1 MKRLTELSRGAG
13 RFVAAAAAVA
23 VVTAGCELTGVLF
36 ERPEDVIFAE
46 TWAIL
51 HADADGP
58 VLDAFA
64 FLHRSVGAAGPGM
77 VPGASV
83 RLSGELGGVVH
94 LAEQDTEAC
103 VYVPEFASPKQ
114 TGTCYRTRMSPS
126 PFAPD
131 ERLALEIETPDGR
144 LLVSASRV
152 PGMFSFQ
159 DMTQMGGSCRLE
171 PRTNFRFKWTGAEG
185 AWAYLVGAR
194 IEGLPK
200 AFADAEFEV
209 PDSLYLR
216 GAWLGPQDT
225 AIVFPR
231 HFGLLEFLSNEHR
244 DLIRALQDGLPEGAR
259 AEIAFSAVDRNWT
272 NWVRGERL
280 HPTWLRRIPSVS
292 GDGTGWFGTATQRR
306 VEVLASSDGEGRPPL
321 CGPAYA
327 AQPAGPS
334 RGSKDRAAGPSPEEG
349 Q

>member
-1 MKRLTELSRGAG
+1 MRRSELGRGAT
-13 RFVAAAAAVA
+13 RFVAAAAAFGA
-23 VVTAGCELTGVLF
+23 VVTTGCELTGVLV

-46 TWAIL
+46 TWAIVR
-51 HADADGP
+51 ADADGP

-64 FLHRSVGAAGPGM
+64 FLHRSVGATGPGL
-77 VPGASV
+77 VSGASV
-83 RLSGELGGVVH
+83 RLSGESGGVVH
-94 LAEQDTEAC
+94 LAEQDAEVC
-103 VYVPEFASPKQ
+103 VHVPEFVWPKH

-159 DMTQMGGSCRLE
+159 DLTQEGGSCRLE
-171 PRTNFRFKWTGAEG
+171 PGTNFRFEWTGAEE

-194 IEGLPK
+194 IEGLPE
-200 AFADAEFEV
+200 AFEDEEFEV
-209 PDSLYLR
+209 PDSLHL
-216 GAWLGPQDT
+216 GGPWLGPQET

-259 AEIAFSAVDRNWT
+259 AEVAFTATDRNWA
-272 NWVRGERL
+272 NWVRGETL
-280 HPTWLRRIPSVS
+280 DPTWPRRIPSVS
-292 GDGTGWFGTATQRR
+292 GDGTGWFGTAAQRR
-306 VEVLASSDGEGRPPL
+306 VEVWASSHGEALPPL

-327 AQPAGPS
+327 AQPAGLS
-334 RGSKDRAAGPSPEEG
+334 RGSRNRAGPSPKEG

>member
-1 MKRLTELSRGAG
+1 
-13 RFVAAAAAVA
+13 
-23 VVTAGCELTGVLF
+23 
-36 ERPEDVIFAE
+36 
-46 TWAIL
+46 
-51 HADADGP
+51 
-58 VLDAFA
+58 
-64 FLHRSVGAAGPGM
+64 M

-126 PFAPD
+126 PFAPN
-131 ERLALEIETPDGR
+131 ERLALEIETPDGK

-159 DMTQMGGSCRLE
+159 DLTQMGGSCRLE
-171 PRTNFRFKWTGAEG
+171 PRTNFRFKWTPSGG
-185 AWAYLVGAR
+185 SL
-194 IEGLPK
+194 GLPRRR
-200 AFADAEFEV
+200 AHRGPSRSV
-209 PDSLYLR
+209 RGRGIR
-216 GAWLGPQDT
+216 GAGLALPPRGVVGP
-225 AIVFPR
+225 ARHRHRLSAPFRIARVPLERAPR
-231 HFGLLEFLSNEHR
+231 PDPGASGR
-244 DLIRALQDGLPEGAR
+244 PSEGAR

-280 HPTWLRRIPSVS
+280 HPTWPRRIPSVS